1 MLGQQIFK
9 NNIMDKLVKDGIKTL
24 KRMGLE
30 DTNLTEL
37 CIHMETAEGQILEVD
52 IELDSFTGELIKEY
66 NLFENEEDYDIYLN
80 TDSEEIPGNILYN

>member
-1 MLGQQIFK
+1 
-9 NNIMDKLVKDGIKTL
+9 MDKLIKDGIKTL

-52 IELDSFTGELIKEY
+52 IDLDSFTGEILKEY
-66 NLFENEEDYDIYLN
+66 NLFENEKDYNTYLE
-80 TDSEEIPGNILYN
+80 TWDEAEELPDNILYN